1 MVIKALKTFSDG
13 VIAMHEGEIAN
24 VPDTKAQRFIAEG
37 YAVEYTGEGGEID
50 LSAYAKKTDLENYA
64 KSEDVENLNTD
75 DISIKGA
82 TVVYDINHL
91 APKNTNLQTIDN
103 GIYTFVAPAQG
114 NTWAE
119 YIINDSD
126 LTKTDGI
133 AKLIINVTEVN
144 GNFRL
149 YLTYKQKSDGNT
161 KYTVP
166 ISVIP
171 LGKSVYDIDL
181 SHLSVY
187 DDYDGSGIH
196 LIVANESISTDA
208 ETYSI
213 KINQYDV
220 IAESPI
226 GELQGDTLTDVLANI
241 NNKVDSIQT
250 NTAHN
255 ELIAPNG
262 EKYITQIKND
272 GTLSIVPKL
281 PSNILYIGNSLL
293 VGFGTHGMAS
303 TTVNDDYYAKV
314 NAYLES
320 KGKTLVTDKISGTTF
335 EGATS
340 DSAVNSWL
348 TNSLSA
354 KMSNDRQL
362 VIIQLA
368 DNVNT
373 TEKQAEFNKS
383 ASMLAEYVR
392 TNCPNAR
399 VAWVSKWYVDS
410 GINNIIRKTCE
421 DYGLTYIN
429 ISDIR
434 SIEGNQSYIGATYID
449 ANGDEQTVSES
460 GVASHPSDAGFTA
473 IANRIISTLFE

>member
-1 MVIKALKTFSDG
+1 MIIKALKTFSDG

-24 VPDTKAQRFIAEG
+24 VPDAKAQRFIAEG
-37 YAVEYTGEGGEID
+37 YAVEYTGEGGDID

-75 DISIKGA
+75 DISIKGI

-91 APKNTNLQTIDN
+91 ALKNTDLQTIDN
-103 GIYTFVAPAQG
+103 GIYTFVAPTQG

-119 YIINDSD
+119 CIINDSD
-126 LTKTDGI
+126 LAKTDGI
-133 AKLIINVTEVN
+133 AKLHINVTEVN
-144 GNFRL
+144 GQFRL
-149 YLTYKQKSDGNT
+149 MLFYKKKSDGTTN
-161 KYTVP
+161 YLILINVM
-166 ISVIP
+166 P
-171 LGKSVYDIDL
+171 LGESVYDIDL
-181 SHLSVY
+181 NHLAVY
-187 DDYDGSGIH
+187 GDYDGSGIH
-196 LIVANESISTDA
+196 LVVANGSHSTDT
-208 ETYSI
+208 ETHSI
-213 KINQYDV
+213 KINRYDV
-220 IAESPI
+220 IAESTI
-226 GELQGDTLTDVLANI
+226 GELQGDNLTDVLASLNS
-241 NNKVDSIQT
+241 KVDSIQT
-250 NTAHN
+250 NTALN
-255 ELIAPNG
+255 ELTAPNG

-293 VGFGTHGMAS
+293 LGFGTHGMAS
-303 TTVNDDYYAKV
+303 TTVNDDYYAKI
-314 NAYLES
+314 NAYLED

-340 DSAVNSWL
+340 DSTVNDWL
-348 TNSLSA
+348 TNTLSA

-368 DNVNT
+368 DNINT

-399 VAWVSKWYVDS
+399 VAWISKWYGDS
-410 GINNIIRKTCE
+410 GVNNIIRKTCS

-429 ISDIR
+429 ISDIKV
-434 SIEGNQSYIGATYID
+434 IEGNQSYIGATYID
-449 ANGDEQTVSES
+449 ANGNEQTVSES

-473 IANRIISTLFE
+473 ISNRIISTLFE